1 MAENSTWFA
10 TDVAT
15 LGDLQRLRAHASGLV
30 DEVALVEN
38 NLKALLRWQAA

>member
-15 LGDLQRLRAHASGLV
+15 LGDLQRLRA
-30 DEVALVEN
+30 
-38 NLKALLRWQAA
+38 LKALLRWQAA